1 MKFNDYKYIV
11 MTGCSYSQVSNAFA
25 DVRNFSAFI
34 NYTELAGIS
43 DKFESPYKDII
54 VIDVG
59 LSSHGS
65 DWQADSLIYTVDKL
79 LSFGIEPENIY
90 CYIEWSEW
98 HRVSFNNNY
107 FLKSNWDDVKF
118 CKHTGT
124 FGDVGILHINMEE
137 GKQVYNSFA
146 DIREDNSGLSSRLR
160 NKHSEVAWFIEDNI
174 LVRQSK
180 LIPQLGMIGDII
192 YLAPNH
198 TGDASPTWPIDLQMW
213 FEESNKV
220 QKQLSEDYKLKNYLD
235 NILRTQWFLE
245 AKNIRYNCT
254 TIYSQFYG
262 WSTKSGVKELLFRK
276 NYQFDSKTFTLIKE
290 NLYDYSEDS
299 SMENVWP
306 EYVSLIKKIDFSN
319 WWFHESKLFKKG
331 GIDECAMEEW
341 ARGIYTS
348 ANMTASDGNK
358 LKLSVNVQVP
368 QFGHHPILPFY
379 ILLWNRVST
388 NCDFLKIKPTYLE
401 LISNLMK
408 EDMESDRVTEHGVM
422 ISNRFLPILN
432 HERLRTDDNVIV
444 TINEKKY
451 YETK

>member
-25 DVRNFSAFI
+25 DVRNFSSFLS
-34 NYTELAGIS
+34 YTELAGIS

-59 LSSHGS
+59 MSSHGS

-198 TGDASPTWPIDLQMW
+198 IGDANPTWPIDLQMW

-220 QKQLSEDYKLKNYLD
+220 QTQLSEDYKLKNYLD

-262 WSTKSGVKELLFRK
+262 WSTKSGIRELLFRK

-290 NLYDYSEDS
+290 NLDDYSEDS

-331 GIDECAMEEW
+331 GID
-341 ARGIYTS
+341 
-348 ANMTASDGNK
+348 
-358 LKLSVNVQVP
+358 
-368 QFGHHPILPFY
+368 
-379 ILLWNRVST
+379 
-388 NCDFLKIKPTYLE
+388 
-401 LISNLMK
+401 
-408 EDMESDRVTEHGVM
+408 
-422 ISNRFLPILN
+422 
-432 HERLRTDDNVIV
+432 
-444 TINEKKY
+444 
-451 YETK
+451 